1 MVGQTEQGVLVIST
15 VEEFD
20 DSTSLER
27 RMLEWASPRSRR
39 SKTPTRTD
47 LRDSENISVGLSGVS
62 TSDSGRREA
71 LEEFRPLLFGTAWK
85 ILDLLLE
92 YALDGLAGPKLKRWA
107 IDAKRRHARS
117 FAGSLPGLTGTKSI
131 WSRLCLV
138 YDATVEARNAL
149 VHRRLEVDANGSF
162 VNLGASPNTISVVE
176 QEAMQGFAL
185 HCSEVALRQICRTR
199 DELILGWYLNTLA
212 NLHRL
217 PLLPSSVE
225 SVPVIVVVNAER
237 HESRWVFDAQKAYE
251 KAKSIHPGCSIF
263 DLEIHLQG
271 STLPPVRGE
280 LESAAQVGVRS
291 FDAAVVE
298 PWMMP

>member
-1 MVGQTEQGVLVIST
+1 MMIST
-15 VEEFD
+15 VQEFD

-39 SKTPTRTD
+39 SKAPTRTD
-47 LRDSENISVGLSGVS
+47 LRGSPNITVEMYGVS

-85 ILDLLLE
+85 VLDLLLE
-92 YALDGLAGPKLKRWA
+92 YALDGLAVPKQKKWT
-107 IDAKRRHARS
+107 IEAKQRHARY
-117 FAGSLPGLTGTKSI
+117 FAGALPGLTGMTGI
-131 WSRLCLV
+131 WQRLCLV

-162 VNLGASPNTISVVE
+162 VNLPASPSTIAVVE

-185 HCSEVALRQICRTR
+185 CCSEVGLRQICRTR

-212 NLHRL
+212 NLHGL

-225 SVPVIVVVNAER
+225 GAR
-237 HESRWVFDAQKAYE
+237 Q
-251 KAKSIHPGCSIF
+251 
-263 DLEIHLQG
+263 
-271 STLPPVRGE
+271 
-280 LESAAQVGVRS
+280 
-291 FDAAVVE
+291 
-298 PWMMP
+298 

>member
-1 MVGQTEQGVLVIST
+1 MIST
-15 VEEFD
+15 VQEFD

-27 RMLEWASPRSRR
+27 RMLEWASLRSRR

-47 LRDSENISVGLSGVS
+47 LRRSQNIIVGLSGVS

-92 YALDGLAGPKLKRWA
+92 YALDGLAGPKQKKWTIA
-107 IDAKRRHARS
+107 AKQGHARS
-117 FAGSLPGLTGTKSI
+117 FAGTLPGLSGTQSL
-131 WSRLCLV
+131 WQRLCRV

-162 VNLGASPNTISVVE
+162 VNLAASPNSPNTITVFE
-176 QEAMQGFAL
+176 QDAMQGLAL
-185 HCSEVALRQICRTR
+185 CCSEVALRQVCRTR

-237 HESRWVFDAQKAYE
+237 YESRWVFDAQNAYE
-251 KAKSIHPGCSIF
+251 KAKSIHPGCSFF

-280 LESAAQVGVRS
+280 LERAAQDAVRS
-291 FDAAVVE
+291 FDPAVIE
-298 PWMMP
+298 PWMVP

>member
-1 MVGQTEQGVLVIST
+1 MIST
-15 VEEFD
+15 AQEFD
-20 DSTSLER
+20 DSTLLER

-47 LRDSENISVGLSGVS
+47 LRDSQNITVGLTGVS

-92 YALDGLAGPKLKRWA
+92 YALNGLAGANQKAWT
-107 IDAKRRHARS
+107 IEAKRQHARS
-117 FAGSLPGLTGTKSI
+117 FAGTVPGLTGTTSI
-131 WSRLCLV
+131 WQRLSLV
-138 YDATVEARNAL
+138 YDATVEARHAL
-149 VHRRLEVDANGSF
+149 VHRSLEVDVNGSF
-162 VNLGASPNTISVVE
+162 VKLPTSPNTITVVE

-185 HCSEVALRQICRTR
+185 CCSEVALRQICRTR
-199 DELILGWYLNTLA
+199 DELILGWYLNTLV

-225 SVPVIVVVNAER
+225 EGPVIVVVNAER
-237 HESRWVFDAQKAYE
+237 RGSRFVFDAQSAYE
-251 KAKSIHPGCSIF
+251 KAKSIHPGRSIF
-263 DLEIHLQG
+263 DLEICLQG

-280 LESAAQVGVRS
+280 LERAAQDSVTS
-291 FDAAVVE
+291 FDPTVPE
-298 PWMMP
+298 RWMV

>member
-1 MVGQTEQGVLVIST
+1 MIST
-15 VEEFD
+15 VQEFD

-47 LRDSENISVGLSGVS
+47 LRGSQNISVGLSGVL

-71 LEEFRPLLFGTAWK
+71 LEEFRPLLFGIAWK

-92 YALDGLAGPKLKRWA
+92 YALDGLAGPKQKKWL
-107 IDAKRRHARS
+107 IEAKRGHARS
-117 FAGSLPGLTGTKSI
+117 FAGTLPSVTGTTDI
-131 WSRLCLV
+131 WQRLCLV

-162 VNLGASPNTISVVE
+162 VNLPASPNTITVVE

-185 HCSEVALRQICRTR
+185 CCSEVVLRQSCRTR

-212 NLHRL
+212 NLHGL

-225 SVPVIVVVNAER
+225 GAPVIVVVNAER
-237 HESRWVFDAQKAYE
+237 RGSRWVFDAQSAYE

-280 LESAAQVGVRS
+280 LESAAQDPVRS
-291 FDAAVVE
+291 FDPAVVE
-298 PWMMP
+298 PWMVP